1 MYNYTCDVNYSKCDN
16 DDLYRDNLLSAF
28 NVDDVSDE
36 NMTKSMDQIIKEIS
50 KIHFFK
56 TIIQKLTIKHKLP
69 IEVCSVLL
77 FSYDYFETFHK
88 CYCQYVCQQGIID
101 EELKE
106 QLDILVS

>member
-1 MYNYTCDVNYSKCDN
+1 MYNYTCDVNYSSSTN
-16 DDLYRDNLLSAF
+16 DDLYRNNLLSAF
-28 NVDDVSDE
+28 NVDDVSDQ
-36 NMTKSMDQIIKEIS
+36 NMTKSMDEIIKEIS
-50 KIHFFK
+50 KIDFFK

-106 QLDILVS
+106 QMDILVS